1 MHEGESGRRLWADC
15 VRVAIDARKEMLAC
29 CHYIKPFI
37 PPTVDGKAWDS
48 YPTEQIATD
57 IRFFAFNPKDK
68 WHHFEGYAPQQY
80 FVDPCKFLLTT
91 PGINATTGEYSDF
104 GIPASI
110 LASFLRENGVVPE
123 KSDLNSILF
132 LMTPAEDHAKM
143 AHLITQIA
151 RFESFV
157 DDDAPLSEVL
167 PELYNAH
174 KERYK
179 GYTIRELCQEMHDFY
194 KSVNVKDLQKA
205 MFRKEYFPRRVLNAQ
220 EANYEFIRDNVEL
233 VRLSEAEGRVGVEGA
248 LPYPPG
254 VLCLVP
260 GEVWGGAVLQYFLAL
275 EEGINLFPGLHPSCR
290 ASTSRRT
297 RTAVRSP
304 GPTCSRTSARP
315 NSSAKP
321 SDLDSVGKRPGSRK
335 ASGPFLSPVPQA
347 KHILLET
354 ITYQAFSVKKT

>member
-1 MHEGESGRRLWADC
+1 
-15 VRVAIDARKEMLAC
+15 
-29 CHYIKPFI
+29 
-37 PPTVDGKAWDS
+37 
-48 YPTEQIATD
+48 
-57 IRFFAFNPKDK
+57 
-68 WHHFEGYAPQQY
+68 
-80 FVDPCKFLLTT
+80 
-91 PGINATTGEYSDF
+91 
-104 GIPASI
+104 
-110 LASFLRENGVVPE
+110 
-123 KSDLNSILF
+123 
-132 LMTPAEDHAKM
+132 M

-260 GEVWGGAVLQYFLAL
+260 GFAPELQGVYIEEDEDGRQVAWANVLTHERETELLGKAL
-275 EEGINLFPGLHPSCR
+275 
-290 ASTSRRT
+290 
-297 RTAVRSP
+297 
-304 GPTCSRTSARP
+304 
-315 NSSAKP
+315 
-321 SDLDSVGKRPGSRK
+321 
-335 ASGPFLSPVPQA
+335 
-347 KHILLET
+347 
-354 ITYQAFSVKKT
+354 

>member
-1 MHEGESGRRLWADC
+1 
-15 VRVAIDARKEMLAC
+15 
-29 CHYIKPFI
+29 
-37 PPTVDGKAWDS
+37 
-48 YPTEQIATD
+48 
-57 IRFFAFNPKDK
+57 
-68 WHHFEGYAPQQY
+68 
-80 FVDPCKFLLTT
+80 
-91 PGINATTGEYSDF
+91 
-104 GIPASI
+104 
-110 LASFLRENGVVPE
+110 
-123 KSDLNSILF
+123 
-132 LMTPAEDHAKM
+132 MTPAEDHAKM

-275 EEGINLFPGLHPSCR
+275 EEGINLFPGFAPELQGVYIEEDEDGRQVAWANVLTHER
-290 ASTSRRT
+290 ETE
-297 RTAVRSP
+297 
-304 GPTCSRTSARP
+304 
-315 NSSAKP
+315 
-321 SDLDSVGKRPGSRK
+321 LLGK
-335 ASGPFLSPVPQA
+335 AL
-347 KHILLET
+347 
-354 ITYQAFSVKKT
+354 

>member
-1 MHEGESGRRLWADC
+1 MPRW
-15 VRVAIDARKEMLAC
+15 
-29 CHYIKPFI
+29 P
-37 PPTVDGKAWDS
+37 
-48 YPTEQIATD
+48 
-57 IRFFAFNPKDK
+57 
-68 WHHFEGYAPQQY
+68 
-80 FVDPCKFLLTT
+80 
-91 PGINATTGEYSDF
+91 
-104 GIPASI
+104 
-110 LASFLRENGVVPE
+110 
-123 KSDLNSILF
+123 
-132 LMTPAEDHAKM
+132 
-143 AHLITQIA
+143 HLITQIA

-260 GEVWGGAVLQYFLAL
+260 GGVGAAPCCSTSSPLR
-275 EEGINLFPGLHPSCR
+275 R
-290 ASTSRRT
+290 ASTSSRALHPELQGVYIEEDEDGRRGRLGQRAHARARD
-297 RTAVRSP
+297 RTPRQSP
-304 GPTCSRTSARP
+304 LTSIPSGNGPEAGMVPGARF
-315 NSSAKP
+315 
-321 SDLDSVGKRPGSRK
+321 V
-335 ASGPFLSPVPQA
+335 SGPA
-347 KHILLET
+347 G
-354 ITYQAFSVKKT
+354 

>member
-1 MHEGESGRRLWADC
+1 MMHASTSPFYPLFAALDVNAKMHEGESGRRLWADC

-275 EEGINLFPGLHPSCR
+275 EEGINLFPGFAPELQGVYIEEDEGGRQVAWANVLTHER
-290 ASTSRRT
+290 ETE
-297 RTAVRSP
+297 
-304 GPTCSRTSARP
+304 
-315 NSSAKP
+315 
-321 SDLDSVGKRPGSRK
+321 LLGK
-335 ASGPFLSPVPQA
+335 AL
-347 KHILLET
+347 
-354 ITYQAFSVKKT
+354 

>member
-1 MHEGESGRRLWADC
+1 
-15 VRVAIDARKEMLAC
+15 
-29 CHYIKPFI
+29 
-37 PPTVDGKAWDS
+37 
-48 YPTEQIATD
+48 
-57 IRFFAFNPKDK
+57 
-68 WHHFEGYAPQQY
+68 
-80 FVDPCKFLLTT
+80 
-91 PGINATTGEYSDF
+91 
-104 GIPASI
+104 
-110 LASFLRENGVVPE
+110 
-123 KSDLNSILF
+123 
-132 LMTPAEDHAKM
+132 M

-275 EEGINLFPGLHPSCR
+275 EEGINLFPGFAPELQGRLHRGGRGRPSGRLGQR
-290 ASTSRRT
+290 AHARARDRTPRQSPLTSIPSGNGPEAARPPGRFCLRSRR
-297 RTAVRSP
+297 
-304 GPTCSRTSARP
+304 
-315 NSSAKP
+315 
-321 SDLDSVGKRPGSRK
+321 
-335 ASGPFLSPVPQA
+335 LS
-347 KHILLET
+347 T
-354 ITYQAFSVKKT
+354 FS

>member
-1 MHEGESGRRLWADC
+1 MMHASTSPFYPLFAALDVNAKMHEGESGRRLWADC

-260 GEVWGGAVLQYFLAL
+260 GEVWG
-275 EEGINLFPGLHPSCR
+275 
-290 ASTSRRT
+290 
-297 RTAVRSP
+297 
-304 GPTCSRTSARP
+304 
-315 NSSAKP
+315 
-321 SDLDSVGKRPGSRK
+321 
-335 ASGPFLSPVPQA
+335 LSLI
-347 KHILLET
+347 HI
-354 ITYQAFSVKKT
+354 